1 VVGDGDAVGIAAE
14 VGIDML
20 GAVERFFGV
29 GDPFLTPEFF
39 EETMKGW
46 FFLQVLRVP
55 PEQEFSLVE
64 GFFEGIEE
72 LPSHNQR
79 EGFDGDEEGVFC
91 GDPVLGGGVE
101 SPAGDDEM
109 EVGVEKEVLIP
120 GVQDGGKA

>member
-29 GDPFLTPEFF
+29 GHPFLAPEFF

-72 LPSHNQR
+72 LPSHNHR
-79 EGFDGDEEGVFC
+79 EGFDGDEEGIFS
-91 GDPVLGGGVE
+91 GDPALGGGVE
-101 SPAGDDEM
+101 SAAGDDEVEMGM
-109 EVGVEKEVLIP
+109 ELQILIP
-120 GVQDGGKA
+120 GVQDSGET

>member
-39 EETMKGW
+39 EETEKGW

-55 PEQEFSLVE
+55 PEQEFSLGE
-64 GFFEGIEE
+64 GIFEGIEE

-91 GDPVLGGGVE
+91 RDPVICRGVE
-101 SPAGDDEM
+101 SAAGDDEV
-109 EVGVEKEVLIP
+109 EVGVEEEVLIP
-120 GVQDGGKA
+120 GMQDGGKA